1 MNSLRTFALSTLGA
15 LVLVSATMAPARAN
29 DASVSFHG
37 ATATYTDA
45 TDNLCARAIDDFSGL
60 EDYAIAEIVN
70 DNGAIVFQKFDT
82 EGGGQSCTGNLS
94 IPEDRRYR
102 LRVWDC
108 SRVPGTDCGVSPSE
122 YFYS

>member
-1 MNSLRTFALSTLGA
+1 MTRNRVGLMGGVA
-15 LVLVSATMAPARAN
+15 LVVLASTVPAHAN
-29 DASVSFHG
+29 DASVTVQG

-45 TDNLCARAIDDFSGL
+45 TDNLCARAVDDFAGL

-70 DNGAIVFQKFDT
+70 DAGAIVFQKYDT

-108 SRVPGTDCGVSPSE
+108 SKVPGTDCGSSPAE